1 MRHKHVYWLRERN
14 QLRVKRRN
22 YKKRDKGNLKE
33 VVGNDHI
40 PVCRTGVPVEMD
52 TSSFQEEGREGKGR
66 EETGSIIHSSNFYF
80 VCAKKSKK

>member
-14 QLRVKRRN
+14 QLRGKRRN
-22 YKKRDKGNLKE
+22 YKKRDKGDLKE

-52 TSSFQEEGREGKGR
+52 TSSLQEEGREGKGR
-66 EETGSIIHSSNFYF
+66 EETGSFIHSSNFCF